1 MSRSSDKYAVK
12 GGSMRILSP
21 DPTTRS
27 RAIKSFG
34 PLYDTTN
41 IQYLFQLVQLHQ
53 QLPTCS
59 FLQGAPCSS

>member
-1 MSRSSDKYAVK
+1 
-12 GGSMRILSP
+12 MRVLSP